1 MSSVESLN
9 QLEAGT
15 PVLFGGDKCV
25 RIEADLAD
33 KFRPGDSLAIAPKT
47 GELLHIPAREKA
59 IARKAVTQALAAF
72 ERMGSISDEAIGRFF
87 GTFADALADDAVW
100 DRVSRINR
108 ADVAD
113 AKSRGRS
120 TVRLEANEKMRHG
133 MIEGLRG
140 WIEAPSRRGQIL
152 ETVKHDGFRVELIGA
167 ALGVVA
173 FVFEGRPNVLAD
185 ACGVIRGGNTVVFRI
200 GSDALKTAKAIMDLA
215 LNPALEKAGLP
226 LGAATLV
233 ESSSHASGWAM
244 FCDGR
249 LSLAVA
255 RGSGRAVETLGS
267 LARRAGVATSLHG
280 TGGAWIIASEK
291 ADGKTFE
298 EAVYRSLDRK
308 VCNTLNTVCLTRA
321 VAGDLFPVLCKS
333 LQKAADRRGHPW
345 KMHLSKRDE
354 SLVDA
359 EHLQRMAPIARAE
372 GTVEEPQIELLD
384 PEEVGKEWEWE
395 DSPEITLLLTD
406 SVDEAVSLC
415 NRYSPQFVGSL
426 ISEDPTEQK
435 HFYEALNAP
444 FVGDSFTRWVD
455 GQYALRKP
463 ELGLSNWQN
472 GRLFGRGSI
481 LSGDSVFTVR
491 TRYVR
496 E

>member
-1 MSSVESLN
+1 MSKIEPVN
-9 QLEAGT
+9 HLEAGT
-15 PVLFGGDKCV
+15 SVLFGGDKRV
-25 RIEADLAD
+25 RIDAELAAR
-33 KFRPGDSLAIAPKT
+33 FQPGDSLEIAPKT

-59 IARKAVTQALAAF
+59 IAQGAVSCAHNAF
-72 ERMGSISDEAIGRFF
+72 ERMGSVSDEAIGKFF
-87 GTFADALADDAVW
+87 GAFAEALADDAIW
-100 DRVSRINR
+100 EQVSRINR

-120 TVRLEANEKMRHG
+120 TGRLEANEKMRSG
-133 MIEGLRG
+133 MIDGLRG

-200 GSDALKTAKAIMDLA
+200 GRDALKTAKAIMDLA

-226 LGAATLV
+226 AGAATLV

-255 RGSGRAVETLGS
+255 RGSGHAVETLGS

-291 ADGKTFE
+291 ADAQTFG

-321 VAGDLFPVLCKS
+321 VAGELFPVLCKN

-345 KMHLSKRDE
+345 KMHLSRHDRG
-354 SLVDA
+354 LVDP
-359 EHLQRMAPIARAE
+359 EDLDRVVGIARAE
-372 GTVEEPQIELLD
+372 GIVQEHQIELIDLED
-384 PEEVGKEWEWE
+384 FGKEWEWE
-395 DSPEITLLLTD
+395 GSPEISLALVD

-435 HFYEALNAP
+435 RFYEALNAP